1 MICVTWS
8 WHYSMQI
15 PAVVHNVTVF
25 TFEDFLKRV
34 DQRKLVPLDK
44 YK

>member
-1 MICVTWS
+1 MICMTRPSHV
-8 WHYSMQI
+8 SMQV

-34 DQRKLVPLDK
+34 DQKKLVPLDK